1 MAKTQKNISKLSLYS
16 KLLLSENQNLNC
28 GLEVKVDF
36 IGTKY
41 PNFLTK
47 SSMFNIKFLEIFEEK
62 NVCKYK
68 VWVPCVRHYNSNYN
82 PDLYFLNPLF
92 EGQKCLLKG
101 LSFWLDVRKVLTSG
115 FNQEPVMMARVWYSF
130 PKDWKQFYECG
141 EKITQYKCTAIVLCS
156 NRRGDST
163 FNIFQ

>member
-68 VWVPCVRHYNSNYN
+68 V
-82 PDLYFLNPLF
+82 
-92 EGQKCLLKG
+92 
-101 LSFWLDVRKVLTSG
+101 
-115 FNQEPVMMARVWYSF
+115 
-130 PKDWKQFYECG
+130 
-141 EKITQYKCTAIVLCS
+141 
-156 NRRGDST
+156 
-163 FNIFQ
+163 